1 MTKRNREPEYV
12 MSDLNTPMLNYRVY
26 YMDPQ
31 EKVLTFLAAFII
43 GGIAGLTFYGWQF
56 RDADGIATTATSIG
70 NIVIFIFTGII
81 ASLIFFPM
89 RRKTLKKKRQN
100 ELKQQFRSLLEALAI
115 SLSSGMNIPDSLL
128 SAYNDLKVEYS
139 EKAYMVKEVK
149 EMLDGLQNNV
159 PIEKM
164 MIFLG
169 ERSQI
174 KDIQNFGTVF
184 EICYRAGGNMKDIIR
199 RTNGIIS
206 EKIEI
211 SEEIETALSSNKS
224 QFSAM
229 MIIPV
234 GLVLMLR
241 MMSSSFSASFA
252 TVPGIIAITIAIG
265 IFIAAYRLGQRIM
278 DIRE

>member
-1 MTKRNREPEYV
+1 
-12 MSDLNTPMLNYRVY
+12 
-26 YMDPQ
+26 
-31 EKVLTFLAAFII
+31 
-43 GGIAGLTFYGWQF
+43 
-56 RDADGIATTATSIG
+56 
-70 NIVIFIFTGII
+70 
-81 ASLIFFPM
+81 
-89 RRKTLKKKRQN
+89 
-100 ELKQQFRSLLEALAI
+100 
-115 SLSSGMNIPDSLL
+115 
-128 SAYNDLKVEYS
+128 
-139 EKAYMVKEVK
+139 
-149 EMLDGLQNNV
+149 
-159 PIEKM
+159 
-164 MIFLG
+164 
-169 ERSQI
+169 
-174 KDIQNFGTVF
+174 
-184 EICYRAGGNMKDIIR
+184 MKDIIR

-234 GLVLMLR
+234 VLVLMLR